1 MAGQTLFVLASSFVK
16 MSILTS
22 YFRIAPEKSLFRK
35 LVWATFALVFAAFIV
50 FLIALWVQCM
60 WVQRF
65 KTVWLSVLT
74 LVDQSAVTGRFWP
87 ITETASR
94 KGHPSWYKAHSTL

>member
-1 MAGQTLFVLASSFVK
+1 MYGWNVHVWDLMPHQAETGRKASMAAQTLFVLASSFVK

-22 YFRIAPEKSLFRK
+22 YFRIAPEKSVFRK

-60 WVQRF
+60 
-65 KTVWLSVLT
+65 
-74 LVDQSAVTGRFWP
+74 
-87 ITETASR
+87 
-94 KGHPSWYKAHSTL
+94 